1 MKCFNCNSEIP
12 ENSGFCPNCGAKQGA
27 PVQPPYEAP
36 AQPSYQA
43 PQQQPVYNAQPQQA
57 PYQPAQQGEY
67 YAPNSANQQYNAPQM
82 PIAPAPKKKSKAP
95 VIVVCVVVG
104 IIILGI
110 ILAVFL
116 APSSIEAGELD
127 GNTYT
132 NESVG
137 LVFDAPKDFTISKPG
152 KSEMEDSLDES
163 NKEVSGKIEKDDDG
177 NYYYT
182 EEDADTRQYYEF
194 SAEYENDG
202 DSSYEYAIVDT
213 YRYTNGSKSYYEDG
227 DLLDVLEEDVDTL
240 NETVSE
246 LNLDLKKGDEYT
258 KKIGDNEYTCY
269 DYTASTD
276 FLGSNVEVSV
286 TFAIY
291 DRGGDAV
298 VIESAVVNFGQ
309 ENGKYTSQ
317 SILDLFEAE

>member
-12 ENSGFCPNCGAKQGA
+12 ENSVFCPNCGAKQGA
-27 PVQPPYEAP
+27 PVQPHYGAP
-36 AQPSYQA
+36 VQPSYGA

-57 PYQPAQQGEY
+57 AYQPAQQGEY
-67 YAPNSANQQYNAPQM
+67 YVPNPAYQQYNAPQM
-82 PIAPAPKKKSKAP
+82 PVMPAPKKKSKAP
-95 VIVVCVVVG
+95 AVVVCVVVG
-104 IIILGI
+104 IIILGV
-110 ILAVFL
+110 ILAALL

-127 GNTYT
+127 GNTYK

-137 LVFDAPKDFTISKPG
+137 LVFDAPKDFTIHKPD
-152 KSEMEDSLDES
+152 KSEMEDYLDEG
-163 NKEVSGKIEKDDDG
+163 NNAVNGKIEKDDDG

-194 SAEYENDG
+194 FAEYENEDA
-202 DSSYEYAIVDT
+202 SSYEYAAVDT
-213 YRYTNGSKSYYEDG
+213 YRFTNGSKSVYEDG
-227 DLLDVLEEDVDTL
+227 DLLDLLEKDVDDI
-240 NETVSE
+240 NETVDE
-246 LNLDLKKGDEYT
+246 FNLDLKKGDKYT

-276 FLGSNVEVSV
+276 LLGSNVEVSV

-291 DRGGDAV
+291 DRGEDAI
-298 VIESAVVNFGQ
+298 VIESAVINFGQ
-309 ENGKYTSQ
+309 ENSKYTSQ

>member
-12 ENSGFCPNCGAKQGA
+12 ENSGFCPNCGAKQGST
-27 PVQPPYEAP
+27 VQPPYEAP

-67 YAPNSANQQYNAPQM
+67 YAPNPAYQQYNAPQM

-110 ILAVFL
+110 VLAVFL

-182 EEDADTRQYYEF
+182 
-194 SAEYENDG
+194 
-202 DSSYEYAIVDT
+202 
-213 YRYTNGSKSYYEDG
+213 
-227 DLLDVLEEDVDTL
+227 
-240 NETVSE
+240 
-246 LNLDLKKGDEYT
+246 
-258 KKIGDNEYTCY
+258 
-269 DYTASTD
+269 
-276 FLGSNVEVSV
+276 
-286 TFAIY
+286 
-291 DRGGDAV
+291 
-298 VIESAVVNFGQ
+298 
-309 ENGKYTSQ
+309 
-317 SILDLFEAE
+317 

>member
-12 ENSGFCPNCGAKQGA
+12 ENSGFCPNCGAKQGDT
-27 PVQPPYEAP
+27 VQPPYEAP

-67 YAPNSANQQYNAPQM
+67 YAPNPAYQQYNAPQT

-95 VIVVCVVVG
+95 VIVVCVVVCV
-104 IIILGI
+104 IVLLGV

-152 KSEMEDSLDES
+152 KSDLQDSLQQ
-163 NKEVSGKIEKDDDG
+163 GKGIFYSVEKDDDG
-177 NYYYT
+177 NYYIT
-182 EEDADTRQYYEF
+182 EDDEERIYVEFYAKYE
-194 SAEYENDG
+194 SESDV
-202 DSSYEYAIVDT
+202 YAGVRT
-213 YRYTNGSKSYYEDG
+213 FRYHCESNEALLE
-227 DLLDVLEEDVDTL
+227 LLDDECDIHRWVEGVDLEP
-240 NETVSE
+240 
-246 LNLDLKKGDEYT
+246 GDEYT
-258 KKIGDNEYTCY
+258 KKIGDNEYTCC
-269 DYTASTD
+269 DYISGEGDDKYSYTIAYY
-276 FLGSNVEVSV
+276 VSGND
-286 TFAIY
+286 AI
-291 DRGGDAV
+291 
-298 VIESAVVNFGQ
+298 VIVSHNVNFGQ
-309 ENGKYTSQ
+309 EGGKYTSQ